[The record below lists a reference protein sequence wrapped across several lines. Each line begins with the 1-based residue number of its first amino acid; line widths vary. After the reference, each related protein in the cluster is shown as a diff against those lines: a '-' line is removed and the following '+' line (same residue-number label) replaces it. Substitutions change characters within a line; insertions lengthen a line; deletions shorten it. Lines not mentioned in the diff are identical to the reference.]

1 MVIGKVMKDKCV
13 VCKEDSVYDLDENI
27 ICRLAYI
34 IGVGQLCFE
43 CYDEIYIKSK
53 NKKEVKNENV
63 TMVGLRQILRD
74 VKWNRFFTKRSS
86 YGISSIFR
94 VFKS

>member
-1 MVIGKVMKDKCV
+1 MKDKCV

-34 IGVGQLCFE
+34 IGVCQLCFD

-53 NKKEVKNENV
+53 NKKEVKNENG

-74 VKWNRFFTKRSS
+74 VKWNRFLTKRSS

>member
-1 MVIGKVMKDKCV
+1 MKDKCV

-43 CYDEIYIKSK
+43 CYDEIYFNTGINKYFPKGKSCELCVDFLEENYMEKLVCNGIDVNDGHKIK
-53 NKKEVKNENV
+53 
-63 TMVGLRQILRD
+63 MRMLGLL
-74 VKWNRFFTKRSS
+74 
-86 YGISSIFR
+86 
-94 VFKS
+94 

>member
-1 MVIGKVMKDKCV
+1 MKDKCV

-53 NKKEVKNENV
+53 TKIKEKKDDAYSDSHCLSLLEINDQVRLYNGK
-63 TMVGLRQILRD
+63 
-74 VKWNRFFTKRSS
+74 KW
-86 YGISSIFR
+86 SIKMAR
-94 VFKS
+94 C